1 MNLKGFMKYII
12 DTLGCKVNQFETA
25 ALERLLSD
33 EGFKKACKGEAPD
46 IFIVNSCAVTAE
58 SVRKSSQ
65 AFRRLKKSCPDAAS
79 VLTGCFPQT
88 EPKRAEA
95 LGADIVCGTSERGKI
110 PGLIA
115 EFLKTRSRQ
124 TLIANLGE
132 KREIEELPAEGYD
145 SHARAYLKVEDGCQN
160 FCTYCIIPF
169 ARGPVRSLE
178 PEKAA
183 RAAAKFYDK
192 GYLELVLTGIE
203 LSSYGQDLSP
213 KRSLAE
219 LLSEI
224 HKAAPELRLRL
235 GSLEASIIDEEF
247 CKKLSEIPSLCE
259 HFHLSLQSGSD
270 SILEAMG
277 RKYSAERFY
286 KAAELL
292 RKYFPNAALTADLIC
307 GFPGEGE
314 EEHREALD
322 FIKKCRFYD
331 MHIFPYSKR
340 KYTKA
345 EKMQGQNTK
354 AVKMRRVR
362 EARALADEMKA
373 EYLRAQVGRDLEV
386 VFETEGDGYSFGHS
400 SNYCPVE
407 VEATGLRH
415 SCRKVHIQSVLN
427 DKLYGIL
434 L

>member
-1 MNLKGFMKYII
+1 MKYII

-25 ALERLLSD
+25 ALDRLLAD
-33 EGFKKACKGEAPD
+33 EGFIKACKGEAPD
-46 IFIVNSCAVTAE
+46 IFIINSCAVTAE

-65 AFRRLKKSCPDAAS
+65 AFRRIKKKYPDSVS

-95 LGADIVCGTSERGKI
+95 LGADIVCGTSERGRI

-115 EFLKTRSRQ
+115 QFLENRTRQ
-124 TLIANLGE
+124 TLIAKLGE

-183 RAAAKFYDK
+183 KAAAELYGK

-203 LSSYGQDLSP
+203 LSSYGQDLKP
-213 KRSLAE
+213 QRSLTE
-219 LLSEI
+219 LISEI
-224 HKAAPELRLRL
+224 FKAAPELRLRI

-247 CKKLSEIPSLCE
+247 CKNLSEIPSLCD
-259 HFHLSLQSGSD
+259 HFHLSLQSGSN
-270 SILEAMG
+270 SVLQAMG

-286 KAAELL
+286 ESVEIL

-314 EEHREALD
+314 KEHEETLN
-322 FIKKCRFYD
+322 FIKKCKFYD

-345 EKMQGQNTK
+345 EKMPGQNTK
-354 AVKMRRVR
+354 AEKVRRVR

-373 EYLRAQVGRDLEV
+373 EYLNAQIGRDSEV
-386 VFETEGDGYSFGHS
+386 VFETEECGFSLGHS
-400 SNYCPVE
+400 SNYCLVE
-407 VEATGLRH
+407 VKASDLRH
-415 SCRKVHIQSVLN
+415 SCRNVHIQSVSG
-427 DKLYGIL
+427 DKLCGIL

>member
-1 MNLKGFMKYII
+1 MKYII

-25 ALERLLSD
+25 ALDRLLAD
-33 EGFKKACKGEAPD
+33 EGYSKAKEGEVPD
-46 IFIVNSCAVTAE
+46 IFIINSCAVTAE

-65 AFRRLKKSCPDAAS
+65 AFRRIKKKYPDSIS

-95 LGADIVCGTSERGKI
+95 LGADIVCGTSERGRI
-110 PGLIA
+110 PGLIS
-115 EFLKTRSRQ
+115 EFLENRTRQ
-124 TLIANLGE
+124 TLIAKLGE

-183 RAAAKFYDK
+183 QAAAELYGK

-203 LSSYGQDLSP
+203 LSSYGQDLKP
-213 KRSLAE
+213 QRSLTD
-219 LLSEI
+219 LINEI
-224 HKAAPELRLRL
+224 YKSVPELRLRL

-247 CKKLSEIPSLCE
+247 CKNLSKIPSLCD

-270 SILEAMG
+270 SVLKTMG
-277 RKYSAERFY
+277 RKYSTERFY
-286 KAAELL
+286 EAVELL
-292 RKYFPNAALTADLIC
+292 RQYFPNAALTADLIC
-307 GFPGEGE
+307 GFPGEREKEHE
-314 EEHREALD
+314 ETMS
-322 FIKKCRFYD
+322 FIKKCKFYD

-345 EKMQGQNTK
+345 EKMPEQNTK

-373 EYLRAQVGRDLEV
+373 EFLNAQPGRDLEV
-386 VFETEGDGYSFGHS
+386 VFETEEGGFSLGHS
-400 SNYCPVE
+400 SNYCLVE
-407 VEATGLRH
+407 VKASKLRH
-415 SCRKVHIQSVLN
+415 SCRNVHILSVSG
-427 DKLYGIL
+427 DKLCGFL

>member
-1 MNLKGFMKYII
+1 MKYII

-46 IFIVNSCAVTAE
+46 IFIINSCAVTAE

-65 AFRRLKKSCPDAAS
+65 AFRRLKRSCPDAAS

-88 EPKRAEA
+88 EPKRAET
-95 LGADIVCGTSERGKI
+95 LGADIVCGTSERKI
-110 PGLIA
+110 PALCGFQTA
-115 EFLKTRSRQ
+115 RQ

-224 HKAAPELRLRL
+224 SAAR
-235 GSLEASIIDEEF
+235 A
-247 CKKLSEIPSLCE
+247 
-259 HFHLSLQSGSD
+259 Q
-270 SILEAMG
+270 A
-277 RKYSAERFY
+277 
-286 KAAELL
+286 
-292 RKYFPNAALTADLIC
+292 
-307 GFPGEGE
+307 
-314 EEHREALD
+314 
-322 FIKKCRFYD
+322 
-331 MHIFPYSKR
+331 
-340 KYTKA
+340 
-345 EKMQGQNTK
+345 
-354 AVKMRRVR
+354 
-362 EARALADEMKA
+362 EARL
-373 EYLRAQVGRDLEV
+373 
-386 VFETEGDGYSFGHS
+386 FG
-400 SNYCPVE
+400 
-407 VEATGLRH
+407 G
-415 SCRKVHIQSVLN
+415 
-427 DKLYGIL
+427 
-434 L
+434 

>member
-1 MNLKGFMKYII
+1 MKYII

-25 ALERLLSD
+25 ALDRLLAD
-33 EGFKKACKGEAPD
+33 EGYSKAKEGEVPD
-46 IFIVNSCAVTAE
+46 IFIINSCAVTAE

-65 AFRRLKKSCPDAAS
+65 AFRRIKKKYPDSIS

-95 LGADIVCGTSERGKI
+95 LGADIVCGTSERGRI
-110 PGLIA
+110 PGLIS
-115 EFLKTRSRQ
+115 EFLENRTRQ
-124 TLIANLGE
+124 TLIAKLGE

-183 RAAAKFYDK
+183 QAAAELYGK

-203 LSSYGQDLSP
+203 LSSYGQDLKP
-213 KRSLAE
+213 QRSLTD
-219 LLSEI
+219 LINEI
-224 HKAAPELRLRL
+224 YKSVPELRLRL

-247 CKKLSEIPSLCE
+247 CKNLSKIPSLCD

-270 SILEAMG
+270 SVLKTMG
-277 RKYSAERFY
+277 RKYSTERFY
-286 KAAELL
+286 EAVELL
-292 RKYFPNAALTADLIC
+292 RQYFPNAALTADLIC
-307 GFPGEGE
+307 GFPGEREKEHE
-314 EEHREALD
+314 ETMS
-322 FIKKCRFYD
+322 FIKKCKFYD

-345 EKMQGQNTK
+345 EKMPEQNTK

-373 EYLRAQVGRDLEV
+373 EFLNAQPGRDLEV
-386 VFETEGDGYSFGHS
+386 VFETEEGGFSLGHS
-400 SNYCPVE
+400 SNYCLVE
-407 VEATGLRH
+407 VKASNLRH
-415 SCRKVHIQSVLN
+415 SCRNVHILSVSG
-427 DKLYGIL
+427 DKLCGFL

>member
-1 MNLKGFMKYII
+1 MKYII

-25 ALERLLSD
+25 ALDRLLAD
-33 EGFKKACKGEAPD
+33 EGYSKAKEGEVPD
-46 IFIVNSCAVTAE
+46 IFIINSCAVTAE

-65 AFRRLKKSCPDAAS
+65 AFRRIKKKYPDSVS

-95 LGADIVCGTSERGKI
+95 LGADIVCGTSERGRI
-110 PGLIA
+110 PGLIS
-115 EFLKTRSRQ
+115 EFLENRTRQ
-124 TLIANLGE
+124 TLIAKLGE

-183 RAAAKFYDK
+183 KAAAELYGK

-203 LSSYGQDLSP
+203 LSSYGQDLNP
-213 KRSLAE
+213 QRSLTD
-219 LLSEI
+219 LINEI
-224 HKAAPELRLRL
+224 YKSVPELRLRL

-247 CKKLSEIPSLCE
+247 CKNLSEIPSLCD
-259 HFHLSLQSGSD
+259 HFHLSLQSGSN
-270 SILEAMG
+270 SVLKAMG

-286 KAAELL
+286 EAVELL
-292 RKYFPNAALTADLIC
+292 RQYFPNAALTADLIC

-314 EEHREALD
+314 KEHEETLD
-322 FIKKCRFYD
+322 FIKKCKFYD

-345 EKMQGQNTK
+345 EKLPGQNTK

-362 EARALADEMKA
+362 EARALADEMRA
-373 EYLRAQVGRDLEV
+373 EYLNAQISRDLEV
-386 VFETEGDGYSFGHS
+386 VFETEEGGFSLGHS
-400 SNYCPVE
+400 SNYCLVE
-407 VEATGLRH
+407 VKASDLRH
-415 SCRKVHIQSVLN
+415 SCRNVHIQSVSG
-427 DKLYGIL
+427 DKLCGFL